1 PRRAVAHTRRGGR
14 LTGRRAW
21 WLHRARHLRRLP
33 SAERRVRVLVD
44 WVLGGVF
51 SREVVSLGAMEHPRS
66 AFEGGFGP
74 GPGRP
79 SDAGPDAPR

>member
-1 PRRAVAHTRRGGR
+1 
-14 LTGRRAW
+14 W

-33 SAERRVRVLVD
+33 SAERRVRVLMD
-44 WVLGGVF
+44 WVLGGMF

-74 GPGRP
+74 RSDRP
-79 SDAGPDAPR
+79 SDGGPDAAR

>member
-1 PRRAVAHTRRGGR
+1 M
-14 LTGRRAW
+14 
-21 WLHRARHLRRLP
+21 
-33 SAERRVRVLVD
+33 D

-74 GPGRP
+74 RSDRP
-79 SDAGPDAPR
+79 SDGGPDAAR

>member
-1 PRRAVAHTRRGGR
+1 
-14 LTGRRAW
+14 AW

-33 SAERRVRVLVD
+33 SAERRVRVLMD

-74 GPGRP
+74 RSDRP
-79 SDAGPDAPR
+79 SDGGPDAAR